1 MPKRKPPPKRQPTDA
16 ERAAV
21 EASLLLDLGRD
32 LSRLSPAERL
42 KVDLVSTLR
51 LVLDNAGE
59 VALEGGSTD
68 IGKLVVAVEHLTRLL
83 PAAREPTRS
92 KCDEHERRE
101 AAIAPLVKLF
111 RQLQEEVATLA
122 AENAALK
129 RSAAPPPSDTDVPT
143 VVERVP
149 VPAGNVVPLARPPA
163 SAAPAPASPTGIVCD
178 DEPEP
183 WRGYVGGRRYDPWA
197 DNRE

>member
-1 MPKRKPPPKRQPTDA
+1 MKKRKPPPKPTDDA

-92 KCDEHERRE
+92 KRDEHEARE

-129 RSAAPPPSDTDVPT
+129 TEIARSADLPTPTLVEPSPM
-143 VVERVP
+143 
-149 VPAGNVVPLARPPA
+149 PANVVPLARA
-163 SAAPAPASPTGIVCD
+163 AAPAPAAPVFIHCGCSNDRSGHRPRRIPAKPRQRCR
-178 DEPEP
+178 
-183 WRGYVGGRRYDPWA
+183 RGYRR
-197 DNRE
+197 